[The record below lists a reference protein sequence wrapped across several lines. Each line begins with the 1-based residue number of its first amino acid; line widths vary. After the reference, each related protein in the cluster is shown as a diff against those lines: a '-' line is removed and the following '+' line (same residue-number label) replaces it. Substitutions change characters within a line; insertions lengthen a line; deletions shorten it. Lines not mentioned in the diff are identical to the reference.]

1 MVNKSNH
8 KNSTKKYKKGEIHQ
22 KEHPKSKYS
31 GKMKMYNFS
40 SYPQMSENLMKLSP
54 TNYAIMII
62 LTPNKIL
69 ISENKEK
76 SIKKYKFDKK
86 MMIQIKIVDM
96 AN

>member
-1 MVNKSNH
+1 
-8 KNSTKKYKKGEIHQ
+8 
-22 KEHPKSKYS
+22 
-31 GKMKMYNFS
+31 MKMYNFS

-86 MMIQIKIVDM
+86 
-96 AN
+96 